1 MPPPLG
7 IEYWVLL
14 GRATPEDGGWYAE
27 PPKEVMLLTWELGT
41 GPAGGG
47 GGNEKEEEEEDEDKE
62 EEEEEEEGY
71 LTEGA
76 YSEHI
81 ASLVPTADS
90 SLSSYDSFSA
100 DGTLVAVA
108 GGQVDYDSS
117 ASSQESRSS
126 RVGRGR
132 TRAPRINRKT
142 FTVAASVKTGLGF
155 DDFVGTL
162 IDALSLRLREIE
174 VMVPYN
180 KDDGIVAAIHN
191 QGVVL
196 EMAYGE
202 VGTRIRCR
210 VPPSLEAR
218 LRDRG
223 LRVPLSS
230 TPRDS
235 A

>member
-1 MPPPLG
+1 M
-7 IEYWVLL
+7 
-14 GRATPEDGGWYAE
+14 
-27 PPKEVMLLTWELGT
+27 
-41 GPAGGG
+41 
-47 GGNEKEEEEEDEDKE
+47 
-62 EEEEEEEGY
+62 
-71 LTEGA
+71 
-76 YSEHI
+76 
-81 ASLVPTADS
+81 
-90 SLSSYDSFSA
+90 
-100 DGTLVAVA
+100 
-108 GGQVDYDSS
+108 
-117 ASSQESRSS
+117 
-126 RVGRGR
+126 
-132 TRAPRINRKT
+132 
-142 FTVAASVKTGLGF
+142 AASVKTGLGF